1 MSKGIL
7 IVTTNPPVDMEEEF
21 NAWYDREHLPE
32 RLSVPGF
39 ERAQRY
45 YLTHGERRYLA
56 LYDVSAFDVFESP
69 AYLAT
74 SGDNNT
80 PWTKR
85 IISRCNFIRAPA
97 EQIYPRDALT
107 RSAPRLMMLRFAEA
121 AARADDIVLASRSSI
136 AGPAV
141 EQLRVFVAPE
151 TGDVYV
157 LAEGYLGLETLLRPE
172 DYSEAAGR
180 IDMVNLYAR
189 R

>member
-7 IVTTNPPVDMEEEF
+7 IVTTNPPADMEEEF
-21 NAWYDREHLPE
+21 NAWYGQEHIPE
-32 RLSVPGF
+32 RLAVPGF

-45 YLTHGERRYLA
+45 YLADGTRRYLA
-56 LYDVSAFDVFESP
+56 LYDVRAFDVFDSP

-85 IISRCNFIRAPA
+85 IISRCNFMRAPA
-97 EQIYPRDALT
+97 VQVHPGDALT
-107 RSAPRLMMLRFAEA
+107 SGAPRLMMFRFPA
-121 AARADDIVLASRSSI
+121 AAGQADDIILASRSSI

-141 EQLRVFVAPE
+141 LQLRVFVASE

-157 LAEGYLGLETLLRPE
+157 IAEGYPGLEVLLTP
-172 DYSEAAGR
+172 DSYGSAAAR
-180 IDMVNLYAR
+180 IDMVNFYGR
-189 R
+189 C

>member
-7 IVTTNPPVDMEEEF
+7 IVTTNPPADMEEEF
-21 NAWYDREHLPE
+21 NAWYEQEHIPE
-32 RLSVPGF
+32 RLAVPGF

-45 YLTHGERRYLA
+45 SLANGERRYLA
-56 LYDVSAFDVFESP
+56 LYDVGAFDVFDSP

-85 IISRCNFIRAPA
+85 VISRCNFVRAPA
-97 EQIYPRDALT
+97 VQVHPGDALT
-107 RSAPRLMMLRFAEA
+107 SRAPRLMMLRFAEA
-121 AARADDIVLASRSSI
+121 APQADDIALASRSGI

-141 EQLRVFVAPE
+141 LQSRVFVAPD

-157 LAEGYLGLETLLRPE
+157 LAEGYPGIEALLSPDR
-172 DYSEAAGR
+172 YGKAAAR
-180 IDMVNLYAR
+180 IDTINLYAR
-189 R
+189 C